1 MLIDLE
7 STDVATALLVTLAF
21 IVLLAGNAA
30 SLVTLLAVLSV
41 ETWVTVVTKFNGK
54 LVLDTAT

>member
-21 IVLLAGNAA
+21 IVLLAGNEA

>member
-7 STDVATALLVTLAF
+7 PTVVATALLVTLAF
-21 IVLLAGNAA
+21 IVLLTGNVA

-41 ETWVTVVTKFNGK
+41 ETWVTLVTKFGGK
-54 LVLDTAT
+54 LVLDSAT